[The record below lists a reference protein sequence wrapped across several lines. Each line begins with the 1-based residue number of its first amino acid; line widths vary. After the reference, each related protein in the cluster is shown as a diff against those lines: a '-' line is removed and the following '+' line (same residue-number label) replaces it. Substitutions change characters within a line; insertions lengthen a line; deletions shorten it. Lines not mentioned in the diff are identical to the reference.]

1 MARRRSRTTKRLMG
15 RRSIF
20 PVKDGALYHGI
31 LTRIGTK
38 ACEQARARLGHL
50 AGWDPAKISD
60 ADLLEF
66 LGRGEAETVKY
77 LSQQP

>member
-1 MARRRSRTTKRLMG
+1 MTRRRSRTTKRLMG

-38 ACEQARARLGHL
+38 ACEQARAKL
-50 AGWDPAKISD
+50 ADLSGWDADNISD
-60 ADLLEF
+60 ADLIEF
-66 LGRGEAETVKY
+66 MARGDLETVKY
-77 LSQQP
+77 LAGF

>member
-1 MARRRSRTTKRLMG
+1 MARRRTSTKKTRMG
-15 RRSIF
+15 RKSIF
-20 PVKDGALYHGI
+20 PVKNGKLYHGI
-31 LTRIGTK
+31 LTQIGTH
-38 ACEQARARLGHL
+38 ACEEARRKL
-50 AGWDPAKISD
+50 ADLSGWDVWRISD